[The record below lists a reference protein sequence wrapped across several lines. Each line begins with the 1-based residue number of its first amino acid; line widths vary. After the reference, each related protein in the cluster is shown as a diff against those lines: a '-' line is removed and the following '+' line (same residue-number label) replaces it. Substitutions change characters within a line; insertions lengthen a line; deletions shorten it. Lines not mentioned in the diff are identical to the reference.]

1 MAQKQLQPHHQRRAL
16 MFLLLAELL
25 SACANAGDDRVGMS
39 LHFVNRGINSIG
51 VYRFAPDGLEGPVP
65 GALGPDGNS
74 YERNK
79 QDSQV
84 GKSMSFMPTDSKHG
98 VPQFVDIE
106 WFVSTPEYRAAFS
119 EYKQRLP
126 LRGGMISKEELIQ
139 QKIERETIETL
150 GRTYKRR
157 IDLTPI
163 LTPELLTQVRANRKN
178 TQLKLKVV
186 FTDDD
191 VTVTASAE
199 VWR

>member
-16 MFLLLAELL
+16 IFLLLAELL

-39 LHFVNRGINSIG
+39 LHFINRGINSIG

-163 LTPELLTQVRANRKN
+163 LTPELLTQVRANRRN

>member
-1 MAQKQLQPHHQRRAL
+1 

>member
-39 LHFVNRGINSIG
+39 LHFINRGINSIG

>member
-25 SACANAGDDRVGMS
+25 SACANAGDERVGMS
-39 LHFVNRGINSIG
+39 LHFINRSTRAIVVLHFS
-51 VYRFAPDGLEGPVP
+51 PDGKEGPVP
-65 GALGPDGNS
+65 GYLGPDGDS
-74 YERNK
+74 RERNK

-84 GKSMSFMPTDSKHG
+84 GARMSFMPADSNRG
-98 VPQFVDIE
+98 IPQFLEIDWVQETDRSKRDEPSAVEKPSGPKVSQKE
-106 WFVSTPEYRAAFS
+106 WDYYFSKSRAEF
-119 EYKQRLP
+119 
-126 LRGGMISKEELIQ
+126 
-139 QKIERETIETL
+139 IERRL
-150 GRTYKRR
+150 HFKRR

-163 LTPELLTQVRANRKN
+163 LTPELLAQVRANRRN

-191 VTVTASAE
+191 VGITASAE

>member
-39 LHFVNRGINSIG
+39 LHFINRGINSIG

-126 LRGGMISKEELIQ
+126 LRGSMISKEELIQ

-163 LTPELLTQVRANRKN
+163 LTPELLAQVRANRKN

>member
-16 MFLLLAELL
+16 IFLLLAELL

-39 LHFVNRGINSIG
+39 LHFINRGINSIG

>member
-1 MAQKQLQPHHQRRAL
+1 

-25 SACANAGDDRVGMS
+25 STCANASDDRVGMS
-39 LHFVNRGINSIG
+39 LHFINRGTYGIG
-51 VYRFAPDGLEGPVP
+51 VARFALDGITGPVP

-74 YERNK
+74 QERNK

-84 GKSMSFMPTDSKHG
+84 GKSMSFMPSDNKRG
-98 VPQFVDIE
+98 VPQFADIE
-106 WFVSTPEYRAAFS
+106 WMVATPAYNRAWVELS
-119 EYKQRLP
+119 HRTDKYSKQWMTDVDEVNANAPR
-126 LRGGMISKEELIQ
+126 
-139 QKIERETIETL
+139 
-150 GRTYKRR
+150 YKRR

>member
-1 MAQKQLQPHHQRRAL
+1 MAQKQFQPNHQRRAL

-25 SACANAGDDRVGMS
+25 TASANAGDDRVGMS
-39 LHFVNRGINSIG
+39 LHFVNRGISSIG

-163 LTPELLTQVRANRKN
+163 LTPELLAQVRANRKN

-191 VTVTASAE
+191 GTVTASAE

>member
-25 SACANAGDDRVGMS
+25 TASANAGDDRVGMS
-39 LHFVNRGINSIG
+39 LHFVNRGISSIG

-65 GALGPDGNS
+65 GALGPDGNV

-84 GKSMSFMPTDSKHG
+84 GAHMSFMPFDNKRS

-119 EYKQRLP
+119 EYKQRFP
-126 LRGGMISKEELIQ
+126 LRGGMISKEELMQ
-139 QKIERETIETL
+139 QKIEREKIETL